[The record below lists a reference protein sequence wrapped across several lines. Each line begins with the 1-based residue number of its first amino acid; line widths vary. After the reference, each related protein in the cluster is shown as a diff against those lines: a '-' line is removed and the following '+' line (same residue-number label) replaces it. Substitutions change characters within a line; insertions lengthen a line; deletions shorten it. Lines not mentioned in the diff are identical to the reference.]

1 MSKTF
6 STKKIILRVSAKF
19 FAAIFVGWQ
28 SNSFLNKVKESTNA
42 LQKKFDHFDYYITKI
57 KGNKILYLENAV
69 FTFLSPSK
77 KIRHEHLR
85 LEFSSEK
92 VIDQRDNVQITSLA
106 WENVK

>member
-6 STKKIILRVSAKF
+6 SAKKIILRVSAKF
-19 FAAIFVGWQ
+19 FAAIFVGEYPYA
-28 SNSFLNKVKESTNA
+28 FLNKAKELTNA
-42 LQKKFDHFDYYITKI
+42 LQKKFDHFDYYLTKI

-85 LEFSSEK
+85 LESSSEK
-92 VIDQRDNVQITSLA
+92 VIDQWDNVQITSLA
-106 WENVK
+106 WKNVK